1 MAELSYLSWERGPA
15 IIGAFREEG
24 VTKAFF
30 IPVGG
35 SDWTFSQY
43 HRLASWGQQTDR
55 LC

>member
-1 MAELSYLSWERGPA
+1 MDFPVLFCIISFMAELSYLSWERGPA

-35 SDWTFSQY
+35 SD
-43 HRLASWGQQTDR
+43 
-55 LC
+55 